1 MEQQPEQINRYH
13 SGKIYAIRS
22 HQTDKFYIGSTC
34 LPLYKRLYRHR
45 IDKKNFENGK
55 FNKITSFDILEYD
68 DHYIELLEEFRCENK
83 MQLEKREGELI
94 RLHKNN
100 LVNIVIVGRTK
111 QEYYEDNK
119 EAIIEKNKQYRQDNK
134 EAIIEKAKEK
144 MMCICGSELRIS
156 DKARHEKSIKHKD
169 FITLPEERG

>member
-34 LPLYKRLYRHR
+34 LPLYKRLYKHR
-45 IDKKNFENGK
+45 NNKKAYENCGYH
-55 FNKITSFDILEYD
+55 KITSFDILQYD

-100 LVNIVIVGRTK
+100 
-111 QEYYEDNK
+111 
-119 EAIIEKNKQYRQDNK
+119 
-134 EAIIEKAKEK
+134 
-144 MMCICGSELRIS
+144 
-156 DKARHEKSIKHKD
+156 
-169 FITLPEERG
+169 